1 MPRPYEL
8 YLNDVLEAIGR
19 IEEYTA
25 RLSYADFAK
34 NKLVS
39 DAVVRNLEI
48 IGEAVKM
55 LPQEIKKKYPE
66 VEWRKIAGLRDI
78 IAHEY
83 FGINAAIIWDIVENK
98 IPELKVSITKI
109 RKELK

>member
-8 YLNDVLEAIGR
+8 YLNDIIEAIGR

-25 RLSYADFAK
+25 SFSSTEFAE
-34 NKLVS
+34 NKLVL

-55 LPQEIKKKYPE
+55 LPNEIKKKHPE

-83 FGINAAIIWDIVENK
+83 FGINAAIVWDIVKNK
-98 IPELKVSITKI
+98 IPEFKASIIKI
-109 RKELK
+109 RKELR

>member
-8 YLNDVLEAIGR
+8 YLNDILEAIAS
-19 IEEYTA
+19 IKEYTSS
-25 RLSYADFAK
+25 LSYTNFQK

-83 FGINAAIIWDIVENK
+83 FGVNAAIV
-98 IPELKVSITKI
+98 
-109 RKELK
+109 